1 MFDCAV
7 YLGYLVKLN
16 LLGLTNSSFI
26 IPFIIPSIH
35 FFQKEKKKIMFL
47 FPIGDLHGNLDDLL
61 LIFYKVSR
69 QSVM

>member
-1 MFDCAV
+1 MFNCAV
-7 YLGYLVKLN
+7 YLGYLVELN
-16 LLGLTNSSFI
+16 LLGLTNSN
-26 IPFIIPSIH
+26 FIIPSIH

-47 FPIGDLHGNLDDLL
+47 FPVGDLHGNLDDLL